1 MINTRKKQT
10 EFFEL
15 SKIRRRFVLLILLSM
30 FLALFSRAIYV
41 QGIQKDFYQ
50 KEARD
55 RSDRTVKLHAY
66 RGKIID
72 RNNNVFAVST
82 PIEEIIVNPSVLV
95 ITVKQKN
102 KLARLL
108 SLSRRDLEKRLQKK
122 KEFVY
127 LNRQLSPKKAAQV
140 MALKIPGISSKK
152 KYKRFYPAKEI
163 AAHLVGFT
171 GIDGEGLEGIEYFS
185 NKLLA
190 GEPGKK
196 RILKDISGRI
206 VDKIQDVKIPRDG
219 QDIQLSIDKRLQY
232 TAYRAL
238 EKAVEK
244 HAAISGSAIL
254 LDAKTGEILAMT
266 NYPSYN
272 PNTKEKS
279 KSNNFIRNR
288 VVTDSFEPG
297 STIKPISVSAA
308 LESKSIKP
316 NSIIDT
322 SANYYKVGKSRITDT
337 HKYGKISVTEVI
349 QKSSN
354 IGAILIGEKVS
365 HKYLWNTLNN
375 FGIGKKTGVS
385 FPGEVGG
392 KLKHYKNWRRTD
404 HESAT
409 FGYGI
414 STSLIQLAHSYT
426 VFANEGKI
434 KQISLLKKEDPSIG
448 QRVISIKTSNQ
459 MLNMLESVV
468 KDGTAEYAEVN
479 GYRVAGKTGTSRKLG
494 PDGKYGQKHIGSF
507 VGIAPVSN
515 PKFVIAVMIDEPSIG
530 GYYGGTVAGPVFSTL
545 MTEALKI
552 YSIPQDG
559 FVEADEQK
567 RETKPDSII

>member
-1 MINTRKKQT
+1 MINTRKRQT

-30 FLALFSRAIYV
+30 FFALFSRAIYV
-41 QGIQKDFYQ
+41 QVIDKDFLQ
-50 KEARD
+50 NEARD

-66 RGKIID
+66 RGRIID

-82 PIEEIIVNPSVLV
+82 PIEEIIVNPSILV

-108 SLSRRDLEKRLQKK
+108 SLSRGDLEKRLQKK

-127 LNRQLSPKKAAQV
+127 LNRQLSPKKAIQV
-140 MALKIPGISSKK
+140 MALKIPGISSRK

-171 GIDGEGLEGIEYFS
+171 GIDGDGLEGIEYFS

-196 RILKDISGRI
+196 RILKDLSGRI

-219 QDIQLSIDKRLQY
+219 QDIKLSIDKRLQY

-238 EKAVEK
+238 ERAVEK
-244 HAAISGSAIL
+244 HAAVSGSVIL
-254 LDAKTGEILAMT
+254 LDAKSGEILAMT

-272 PNTKEKS
+272 PNTKTKS
-279 KSNNFIRNR
+279 KNFIRNR
-288 VVTDSFEPG
+288 VVTDTFEPG

-322 SANYYKVGKSRITDT
+322 SADYYKVGTSRVRDT
-337 HKYGKISVTEVI
+337 HKHGKISVTEVI

-354 IGAILIGEKVS
+354 IGAIIIGEKVEP
-365 HKYLWNTLNN
+365 KYLWNTLNN

-392 KLKHYKNWRRTD
+392 KLKHYKNWRKTD
-404 HESAT
+404 HQSAT
-409 FGYGI
+409 YGYGM
-414 STSLIQLAHSYT
+414 STSLIQLASSYT
-426 VFANEGKI
+426 VFANQGNIKKI
-434 KQISLLKKEDPSIG
+434 SILKTNSPSIG
-448 QRVISIKTSNQ
+448 RRVISRKTSDE
-459 MLNMLESVV
+459 MLVMLESVV
-468 KDGTAEYAEVN
+468 KDGTTEHAKVN
-479 GYRVAGKTGTSRKLG
+479 GYRIAGKTGTSKKVG
-494 PDGKYGQKHIGSF
+494 SDGRYESNYIGSF

-515 PKFVIAVMIDEPSIG
+515 PKFVIAVMIDAPSIG
-530 GYYGGTVAGPVFSTL
+530 SYYGGTVAGPVFSEL
-545 MTEALKI
+545 MAEALKI
-552 YSIPQDG
+552 YSVPQDG
-559 FVEADEQK
+559 FVEADKQK

>member
-15 SKIRRRFVLLILLSM
+15 SKLRRRFVLIMLLSL
-30 FLALFSRAIYV
+30 FLVLFSRAIYL
-41 QGIQKDFYQ
+41 QGMEKDFLQ
-50 KEARD
+50 KEAEN

-82 PIEEIIVNPSVLV
+82 PIQVITANPS
-95 ITVKQKN
+95 IFKASVKKRK

-108 SLSRRDLEKRLQKK
+108 SLSRKDLERRVQKK
-122 KEFVY
+122 KKEVF
-127 LNRQLSPKKAAQV
+127 LNRELSPEKAAQV
-140 MALKIPGISSKK
+140 MALKIPGVISNK
-152 KYKRFYPAKEI
+152 KYKRFYPAKEV

-171 GIDGEGLEGIEYFS
+171 GIDGYGLEGIELHS
-185 NKLLA
+185 NELLA
-190 GEPGKK
+190 GNPGYKK
-196 RILKDISGRI
+196 ILKTRSGRI
-206 VDKIQDVKIPRDG
+206 VDDLQDVKIPRDG

-272 PNTKEKS
+272 PNTKGKS
-279 KSNNFIRNR
+279 IDFIRNR
-288 VVTDSFEPG
+288 VVTDIFEPG

-316 NSIIDT
+316 HNIIDT
-322 SANYYKVGKSRITDT
+322 SAGYYKVGRSLVRDT
-337 HKYGKISVTEVI
+337 HNYGKISVSEVI

-354 IGAILIGEKVS
+354 IGAIIIGENVEP
-365 HKYLWNTLNN
+365 KYLWNTLNN

-392 KLKHYKNWRRTD
+392 KLKHYKNWRKTD
-404 HESAT
+404 HASAT
-409 FGYGI
+409 FGYGM
-414 STSLIQLAHSYT
+414 STSLIQLAYSYT
-426 VFANEGKI
+426 VFANQGNI
-434 KQISLLKKEDPSIG
+434 KGVSILKTKGPTPG
-448 QRVISIKTSNQ
+448 RRVISRKTSDA
-459 MLNMLESVV
+459 MLSMLESVV
-468 KDGTAEYAEVN
+468 KDGTAEHAKVN
-479 GYRVAGKTGTSRKLG
+479 GYRVAGKTGTSKKLG
-494 PDGKYGQKHIGSF
+494 SDGKYEDKYIGSF

-515 PKFVIAVMIDEPSIG
+515 PKFVIAVMIDTPSIES
-530 GYYGGTVAGPVFSTL
+530 YYGGTVAGPVFSSL

-559 FVEADEQK
+559 FIEADELK
-567 RETKPDSII
+567 REGKPDSII

>member
-1 MINTRKKQT
+1 MINTRKRQT

-30 FLALFSRAIYV
+30 FFALFSRAIYV
-41 QGIQKDFYQ
+41 QVIDKDFLQ
-50 KEARD
+50 NEARD

-82 PIEEIIVNPSVLV
+82 PIEEIIVNPSVLA

-108 SLSRRDLEKRLQKK
+108 SLSRGDLEKRLQKK

-140 MALKIPGISSKK
+140 MALKIRGISSQK

-171 GIDGEGLEGIEYFS
+171 GIDGDGLEGIEYFS

-196 RILKDISGRI
+196 RILKDLSGRI

-238 EKAVEK
+238 EKAVEE
-244 HAAISGSAIL
+244 HAAVSGSAIL
-254 LDAKTGEILAMT
+254 LDAKSGEILAMT

-272 PNTKEKS
+272 PNTKS
-279 KSNNFIRNR
+279 KSGEFLRNR
-288 VVTDSFEPG
+288 VITDVFEPG

-322 SANYYKVGKSRITDT
+322 SADYYKVGTSRITDT
-337 HKYGKISVTEVI
+337 HKHGKISVTEVI

-354 IGAILIGEKVS
+354 IGAIIIGEKVEP
-365 HKYLWNTLNN
+365 KYLWNTLNN

-392 KLKHYKNWRRTD
+392 KLMHYKNWRKTD
-404 HESAT
+404 HQSAT
-409 FGYGI
+409 YGYGM
-414 STSLIQLAHSYT
+414 STSLIQLASSYT
-426 VFANEGKI
+426 VFANQGNIKKI
-434 KQISLLKKEDPSIG
+434 SILKTNSPSIG
-448 QRVISIKTSNQ
+448 RRVISRKTSDE
-459 MLNMLESVV
+459 MLGMLESVV
-468 KDGTAEYAEVN
+468 KDGTAEYAKVN
-479 GYRVAGKTGTSRKLG
+479 GYRIAGKTGTSKKLG
-494 PDGKYGQKHIGSF
+494 LDGKYERNYIGSF

-515 PKFVIAVMIDEPSIG
+515 PKFVIAVMIDAPSNG
-530 GYYGGTVAGPVFSTL
+530 SFYGGPVAGPVFSTL
-545 MTEALKI
+545 MAEALKI
-552 YSIPQDG
+552 YSIPHDG
-559 FVEADEQK
+559 FVGADKQK

>member
-1 MINTRKKQT
+1 MINTRKKQQ

-15 SKIRRRFVLLILLSM
+15 SKIRRRFVLLILLSL
-30 FLALFSRAIYV
+30 FFALFSRAIYV
-41 QGIQKDFYQ
+41 QGIKKDFYQ
-50 KEARD
+50 KEAKD
-55 RSDRTVKLHAY
+55 RSDRTIKLHAY

-82 PIEEIIVNPSVLV
+82 PIEEITVNPSILV
-95 ITVKQKN
+95 ITAKQKN
-102 KLARLL
+102 KLAGLL
-108 SLSRRDLEKRLQKK
+108 SLSRGELERRLQKK

-140 MALKIPGISSKK
+140 MALNIPGISSKK

-163 AAHLVGFT
+163 SAHLVGFT
-171 GIDGEGLEGIEYFS
+171 GIDGDGLEGIEYFS

-190 GEPGKK
+190 GEPGKT

-254 LDAKTGEILAMT
+254 LDAKSGEILAMT

-272 PNTKEKS
+272 PNTKSKS
-279 KSNNFIRNR
+279 KDFLRNR
-288 VVTDSFEPG
+288 VITDIFEPG

-308 LESKSIKP
+308 LESKSIMP
-316 NSIIDT
+316 HSIIDT
-322 SANYYKVGKSRITDT
+322 TARYYKVGRHIVRDT
-337 HKYGKISVTEVI
+337 HDHGKISVAEVI

-354 IGAILIGEKVS
+354 IGAIIIGDKVES
-365 HKYLWNTLNN
+365 KYLWNTLNN
-375 FGIGKKTGVS
+375 FGLGKKTKVS
-385 FPGEVGG
+385 FPGEVTGT
-392 KLKHYKNWRRTD
+392 LKHYKNWRKTD

-409 FGYGI
+409 FGYGM
-414 STSLIQLAHSYT
+414 STTLIQLAHSYT

-434 KQISLLKKEDPSIG
+434 KKVSLLKTEGPSIG
-448 QRVISIKTSNQ
+448 RRVISIKTSNQ
-459 MLNMLESVV
+459 MLKMLESVV
-468 KDGTAEYAEVN
+468 KDGTAEHARVN
-479 GYRVAGKTGTSRKLG
+479 GYRVAGKTGTSKKLG
-494 PDGKYGQKHIGSF
+494 PDGKYEDTYIGSF
-507 VGIAPVSN
+507 VGIAPVSM
-515 PKFVIAVMIDEPSIG
+515 PKFVIAVMIDAPSEG
-530 GYYGGTVAGPVFSTL
+530 SYYGGNVAGPVFSTL
-545 MTEALKI
+545 MAEALKI

-559 FVEADEQK
+559 FLEIDKQK